1 MRTLYRFF
9 LLLAVGSLTAL
20 SGCGEDETPSLA
32 TYPDNNFSL
41 VAEDGEGSEII
52 VNATYNNEGILEF
65 DKPTIFT
72 FRFNASPEDAI
83 VTFEP
88 IGEDVELSDTKL
100 IIPAGYT
107 DASVTLGIKNMDV
120 FQSNYDEATCNLG
133 VRATVQGYKMP
144 SITLEAKAL
153 IKKEAYVATGFLE
166 GKAGNKTTFEHTYFN
181 GEFKDTERNL
191 YTFSVQ
197 LDRPARKDVKVK
209 LTTEGVDDEY
219 LKDISITPAE
229 IIIPAGEK
237 TSGDITWEITNDF
250 LLRTSDDSSNTL
262 NITAVFECEDPV
274 FVQDEKRSSFTLNIN
289 KYIRGFEH
297 ISYKR
302 PSGWIEWAKQ
312 GWSVDVEDSSDF
324 YQNDG
329 GGSLIDGETQGN
341 YEGIC
346 SDGDISFTLDM
357 GEEKTITGV
366 GLDYIYY
373 YAPQNVQ
380 LSVSSDGNTWNYLG
394 KVATVD
400 ENADYYQF
408 IEPITARYV
417 KFDLLA
423 SWGCELYEIYVF
435 K

>member
-1 MRTLYRFF
+1 MT
-9 LLLAVGSLTAL
+9 
-20 SGCGEDETPSLA
+20 
-32 TYPDNNFSL
+32 
-41 VAEDGEGSEII
+41 
-52 VNATYNNEGILEF
+52 
-65 DKPTIFT
+65 
-72 FRFNASPEDAI
+72 
-83 VTFEP
+83 
-88 IGEDVELSDTKL
+88 
-100 IIPAGYT
+100 
-107 DASVTLGIKNMDV
+107 
-120 FQSNYDEATCNLG
+120 
-133 VRATVQGYKMP
+133 
-144 SITLEAKAL
+144 
-153 IKKEAYVATGFLE
+153 
-166 GKAGNKTTFEHTYFN
+166 
-181 GEFKDTERNL
+181 
-191 YTFSVQ
+191 
-197 LDRPARKDVKVK
+197 
-209 LTTEGVDDEY
+209 EY

-329 GGSLIDGETQGN
+329 GGSLIDGETKGN

-394 KVATVD
+394 KVATAD

>member
-9 LLLAVGSLTAL
+9 LLLAVGLLTAL

-41 VAEDGEGSEII
+41 VAEDGEGSEIT

-65 DKPTIFT
+65 DKPVIFT

-120 FQSNYDEATCNLG
+120 FQSNYDEATCDLG

-144 SITLEAKAL
+144 SISLEAKAL

-166 GKAGNKTTFEHTYFN
+166 GKAGNKTTFEHIYFN

-329 GGSLIDGETQGN
+329 GGSLIDGETKGN

-366 GLDYIYY
+366 GIDYIYY

-394 KVATVD
+394 KVATAD

-408 IEPITARYV
+408 IESITARYV